1 VWGGMRH
8 SSNVCSVPK
17 GLSLC
22 LGGQKASHMT
32 YRDCANCAVSVRS
45 LDRGAGMR
53 VTSERERESMGP
65 SSDVCSVRKG
75 LSLCLGGQK
84 AYPMI
89 YRDCAN
95 CAVSVRSLDRG
106 AGMRVSG
113 EREREGMGPSRAVCS
128 VRRGL
133 SLCLWGHL
141 Q

>member
-1 VWGGMRH
+1 MCGGMRH

-22 LGGQKASHMT
+22 LGS
-32 YRDCANCAVSVRS
+32 
-45 LDRGAGMR
+45 
-53 VTSERERESMGP
+53 
-65 SSDVCSVRKG
+65 
-75 LSLCLGGQK
+75 QK

-89 YRDCAN
+89 YRDCGN

-113 EREREGMGPSRAVCS
+113 EREREGMGPSRAVCT
-128 VRRGL
+128 VRKGL
-133 SLCLWGHL
+133 SLCLWGQL